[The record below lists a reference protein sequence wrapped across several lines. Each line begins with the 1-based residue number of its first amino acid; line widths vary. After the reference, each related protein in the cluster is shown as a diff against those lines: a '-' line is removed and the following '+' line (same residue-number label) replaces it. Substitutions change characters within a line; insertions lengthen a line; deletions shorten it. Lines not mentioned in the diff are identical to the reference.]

1 MDLERI
7 LKSIELGEQDRVQ
20 RDLNTYNQEN
30 AQCFFFNVEERER
43 RKRLGQALI
52 QFLAQDL
59 QPCCLL
65 SCLET
70 IRILSRDRLALGPF
84 SSEEGVRTL
93 ARLAGIQSADREVAR
108 GGGEDVT
115 VSRTEAVKA
124 LCNVVYNSQGAQ
136 EQACRLRLLSGLAGR
151 LKLSAESRSPPAGQF
166 YDLRLIFLLTA
177 LRPELRCQLAREER
191 GVSLLTD
198 VLERALCV
206 RWGDSYEVLT
216 DRLVPPLSQEDSQL
230 AIEILKILFNITCN
244 IHKAS
249 VDEEEAALYRHLA
262 AMLRHCLLVN
272 CEGEEQREELQGHT
286 VNVLSLL
293 PLSCLDVLLAVR
305 VGPGSAEYMGINMDC
320 VEALLGFM
328 ERRLDRGEKLREK
341 LTPVLN
347 LLTESSR
354 AHRETRRY
362 LRSQVL
368 PPLRDVLSRPEV
380 GSTLRNKLVRLMTH
394 VDTDVKHCA
403 AELLFVLCKE
413 NVSRFVKYTGY
424 GNAAGLL
431 AARGLLAGSRG
442 GGGEGQYSEDS
453 DSDTEEY
460 REARSRINPVTGRVE
475 EQQPDPLEGL
485 SEEEKEEE
493 ARRLVSMLN
502 RLARDQ
508 IIEPVGVMED
518 GRLAPL
524 GGRRRN
530 CTPDTLREEPEEGDG
545 ESERD
550 SD

>member
-1 MDLERI
+1 M
-7 LKSIELGEQDRVQ
+7 QDTVQ
-20 RDLNTYNQEN
+20 YMAN
-30 AQCFFFNVEERER
+30 
-43 RKRLGQALI
+43 KGI
-52 QFLAQDL
+52 
-59 QPCCLL
+59 
-65 SCLET
+65 SH
-70 IRILSRDRLALGPF
+70 PF
-84 SSEEGVRTL
+84 S
-93 ARLAGIQSADREVAR
+93 
-108 GGGEDVT
+108 
-115 VSRTEAVKA
+115 
-124 LCNVVYNSQGAQ
+124 
-136 EQACRLRLLSGLAGR
+136 LLM
-151 LKLSAESRSPPAGQF
+151 LSLSPQ
-166 YDLRLIFLLTA
+166 
-177 LRPELRCQLAREER
+177 
-191 GVSLLTD
+191 
-198 VLERALCV
+198 
-206 RWGDSYEVLT
+206 
-216 DRLVPPLSQEDSQL
+216 
-230 AIEILKILFNITCN
+230 
-244 IHKAS
+244 
-249 VDEEEAALYRHLA
+249 EEAALYRHLA

-442 GGGEGQYSEDS
+442 GGGERQYSEDS